1 MADCH
6 KEGAI
11 ILNPKII
18 KLREEHEKNRTKI
31 SELQARN
38 RELEK
43 QLRELENTEI
53 IGLVRAQG
61 FSLEDFAALMRGL
74 KAPPAARTT
83 IEQEDAGHEEI

>member
-1 MADCH
+1 M
-6 KEGAI
+6 
-11 ILNPKII
+11 NPKIT

-61 FSLEDFAALMRGL
+61 FSLEDFAALMRDM
-74 KAPPAARTT
+74 KAPPADRTT
-83 IEQEDAGHEEI
+83 IEQEDAEHDEI